1 MPKTQQT
8 FDQLTLSDPQLD
20 SANETTLT
28 DQSLVNGKKKANE
41 LDGKTW
47 TQYSI
52 SIWSDIRKT
61 PDEIALGHP
70 AIFPVALVM
79 RLIKIFTNNNDTL
92 IFDPFAGIGSTVIG
106 AQRLGKNGVGIELSP
121 KFAEQAR
128 NRCNANMPLDDV
140 QGSGTIIQDDSLNMM
155 KHLEKESVDLVIT
168 SPPYWDIL
176 TEKRSAD
183 GKEIRNYGDDQGD
196 LGRINDY
203 REFLQQLKEVFT
215 RAFEVMRDG
224 AYCCVV
230 VMDLRKKEK
239 FFPFHSDIASFMQEI
254 GFIYD
259 DIIIWD
265 RRQEYNNFR
274 PLGYPSVFRVNKAH
288 EFILIFQKPKG
299 SASSN
304 GTKE

>member
-1 MPKTQQT
+1 MAEKVAQQT
-8 FDQLTLSDPQLD
+8 FDDLS
-20 SANETTLT
+20 TTESIS
-28 DQSLVNGKKKANE
+28 DVPVDGESPVNGKRKANE

-52 SIWSDIRKT
+52 SIWSDIRKSQ
-61 PDEIALGHP
+61 DEIALGHP
-70 AIFPVALVM
+70 AIFPVALVT
-79 RLIKIFTNNNDTL
+79 RLIKIFTNASDSL
-92 IFDPFAGIGSTVIG
+92 VFDPFAGIGSTVIG
-106 AQRLGKNGVGIELSP
+106 AKRLGKNGVGIELSP

-128 NRCNANMPLDDV
+128 NRCEANMPLDDI
-140 QGSGTIIQDDSLNMM
+140 QGSGTIIQDNSLNIT
-155 KHLEKESVDLVIT
+155 KHLERGSVDIVIT

-203 REFLQQLKEVFT
+203 QEFLKQLKAVFT
-215 RAFEVMRDG
+215 KAFEVMRDG

-288 EFILIFQKPKG
+288 EFILIFQKPK
-299 SASSN
+299 AQ
-304 GTKE
+304 